1 MAIQCDKCSTQNR
14 DIAKYCKVCG
24 QPILSESTSLLEDMI
39 GLGEVK
45 NEIKSLIN
53 ITKAMQKRQ
62 GGSAFKIN
70 LHSIIIGNAG
80 TGKSALVKILEQ
92 LYFQNGITT
101 KPTAEIVD
109 AVDYPAF
116 SQKLSQNLPSL
127 KGGILFIDNAQKL
140 IPGGFASDINQL
152 DKLFSEMDKFGFD
165 PIVILAG
172 LPKGF
177 EEFLD
182 KNPSVKNRFKY
193 LFRLPDY
200 SSTELN
206 QICLQKLNSYSLKLN
221 DDSEKRLKSLFKQAI
236 KTKNESFGNAHL
248 SINTAENIFK
258 AYLARIGRGDT
269 DDNIILATDIQGDIP
284 VEKSLD
290 DIMKEM
296 DEFIG
301 MDNIKAAV
309 KEIAL
314 QVQMQ
319 QERASRGLADNEKFG
334 IHIVLT
340 GNPGTGKTTIARKLG
355 DIFAAI
361 SYLDSG
367 HVIETDRSQLVGKFQ
382 GETPGIVTDAVNK
395 AMGGIL
401 FVDEA
406 YALAPQSADGS
417 KDKYGTE
424 AIETL
429 MKRMEDDRGKFVM
442 IAAGYQLEMENFL
455 NSNPGMKSRFNKYLH
470 INDYTPDELLL
481 IYKGFIKKKKY
492 SLSDDAEKIALKAI
506 KAIYDMRDKNF
517 GNGRE
522 MRKLFEDTI
531 TKFSDRLGK
540 LDIASIT
547 DDSVYSTIL
556 PEDIPFTEKKTISLD
571 DIMRD
576 LNKLTG
582 MKSIKE
588 EVKNLVDYLN
598 LEKKRAEAGGKETK
612 LNLHFVFTGNPGT
625 GKTTVARL
633 MGKIF
638 SGLNLLPRGHVIEA
652 DRSKLVAGFSG
663 QTAIKTNQLID
674 SAMGGILFIDEAYT
688 LSSGDSSFGKEAID
702 TLLKRME
709 DDRGKFI
716 VVVAGYTKE
725 MNDFLETNPGLKSR
739 FAKYIHFDDYNG
751 KELAQIYE
759 RLVDEKEMLLDG
771 EASANLVEYFED
783 LYDKRDKNFG
793 NAREVRNIFEKSLQ
807 QQSTRLSKLNPSELT
822 DNQLN
827 LIVKEDLGIEIQKR
841 KTISEILSELD
852 EFIGMDN
859 VKAAV
864 REIAQQIQVQ
874 QERVKR
880 GLGDKES
887 LGIHFILT
895 GNPGTGKTTIS
906 RKLGEI
912 FKAVEFLPKGHV
924 IETDRSSL
932 VGQYIGETPKIVNSQ
947 IDKAVGGILFIDEA
961 YTLASSSSGSTDS
974 YGKEAIETLMKR
986 MEDDRGKYV
995 VIAAGYQ
1002 QEMDRFL
1009 NTNPGMKSRFNKYL
1023 HIEDYKPTELALI
1036 YKQFLKKRKFILHP
1050 DAEEVLLKAIKTIYE
1065 SRDKNFGN
1073 AREMRKL
1080 FEDTINRFSDRIGK
1094 IKPEDITDN
1103 SIYVTILGED
1113 IPFEMKKE
1121 ISIDEVIFELDQLT
1135 GMKNIK
1141 DEVRSLVDYLNVEK
1155 LRSES
1160 GGKETQLNLHF
1171 IFTGNPGTGKTT
1183 VARLM
1188 GKIFKGLNLL
1198 PRGHVVEADRSK
1210 LVGQYIGQ
1218 TSIKTNDLIDQAM
1231 GGILFIDEAYTL
1243 SSGGQNDFG
1252 KEAIDTLLKRLEDD
1266 RGKFVCV
1273 IAGYTEQ
1280 MQDFI
1285 ETNPGL
1291 TSRFTKKIHFN
1302 DYVGDEMTEIFVKMM
1317 RGKSMNA
1324 SPETEEW
1331 IKGYFNQL
1339 YVGRDKNFGN
1349 ARTVRNIFESA
1360 LQKQSSRVTVLVKSG
1375 ITDSAIINTLIKE
1388 DIES

>member
-1 MAIQCDKCSTQNR
+1 MPIQCDKCSTQNR
-14 DIAKYCKVCG
+14 DIAKYCKICG

-101 KPTAEIVD
+101 KPTAEIID
-109 AVDYPAF
+109 AVDYPAY
-116 SQKLSQNLPSL
+116 SQKLSQNLPNL

-177 EEFLD
+177 EEFLE

-193 LFRLPDY
+193 LFKLPDY
-200 SSTELN
+200 SSNELY
-206 QICLQKLNSYSLKLN
+206 QISVNKLKSYSLTLN
-221 DDSEKRLKSLFKQAI
+221 DDSEKRLKSLFKQAV

-248 SINTAENIFK
+248 ASNTAENIFK
-258 AYLARIGRGDT
+258 SYLARIGKGAN
-269 DDNIILATDIQGDIP
+269 DDNIVSVDDIHGDIP
-284 VEKSLD
+284 VERSLD
-290 DIMKEM
+290 QIMTEL

-301 MDNIKAAV
+301 MDNVKTAV
-309 KEIAL
+309 KEIAK

-319 QERASRGLADNEKFG
+319 QERALRGLSDDEKFG

-361 SYLDSG
+361 AYLDSG
-367 HVIETDRSQLVGKFQ
+367 HVIETDRSQLVGQYQ
-382 GETPGIVTDAVNK
+382 GETPKIVTEAINK

-406 YALAPQSADGS
+406 YALAPQSGDGS

-470 INDYTPDELLL
+470 INDYNPDELLK

-492 SLSDDAEKIALKAI
+492 VLSPEAEEIAKKAI
-506 KAIYDMRDKNF
+506 KAIHDSRDKYF

-522 MRKLFEDTI
+522 MRKLFEDTV

-540 LDIASIT
+540 LGPSSIT
-547 DDSVYSTIL
+547 DDSVYTTVQ
-556 PEDIPFTEKKTISLD
+556 PEDIPFTAKKELSVEEV
-571 DIMRD
+571 MVD

-582 MKSIKE
+582 MKTIKD

-598 LEKKRAEAGGKETK
+598 FEKKRAEAGGKETQ
-612 LNLHFVFTGNPGT
+612 LSLHFVFTGDPGT

-638 SGLNLLPRGHVIEA
+638 SSLGLLPRGHLIEA
-652 DRSKLVAGFSG
+652 DRSKLVAGYSG

-674 SAMGGILFIDEAYT
+674 SAMGGLLFIDEAYT

-709 DDRGKFI
+709 DDRGKF
-716 VVVAGYTKE
+716 VVIVAGYTQQMK
-725 MNDFLETNPGLKSR
+725 DFLETNPGLLSR
-739 FAKYIHFDDYNG
+739 FTKTIHFDDYNG
-751 KELAQIYE
+751 KEMAQIYE
-759 RLVDEKEMLLDG
+759 KLVTEKDMLLEG
-771 EASANLVEYFED
+771 EAASNLVEYFEE

-793 NAREVRNIFEKSLQ
+793 NAREVRNIFESSLQ
-807 QQSTRLSKLNPSELT
+807 KQSARLSKLNVDELN
-822 DNQLN
+822 DKDLN
-827 LIVKEDLGIEIQKR
+827 TITKDDLGINIKKK
-841 KTISEILSELD
+841 KTIPEILTELD

-874 QERVKR
+874 QERFKR

-912 FKAVEFLPKGHV
+912 FKAVDFLSKGHV

-932 VGQYIGETPKIVNSQ
+932 VGQYIGQTPKLVNEQ
-947 IDKAVGGILFIDEA
+947 IEKAMGGILFIDEA
-961 YTLASSSSGSTDS
+961 YTLAASSSGSTDAF
-974 YGKEAIETLMKR
+974 GKEAIETLMKR

-1023 HIEDYKPTELALI
+1023 HIEDYKPAELVRI
-1036 YKQFLKKRKFILHP
+1036 YKQFLSKRKFILHP
-1050 DAEEVLLKAIKTIYE
+1050 DTDDILAKAIKAIYDG
-1065 SRDKNFGN
+1065 RDKNFAN

-1094 IKPEDITDN
+1094 LKPEEITDN
-1103 SIYVTILGED
+1103 NVFVTILPQD
-1113 IPFEMKKE
+1113 IPFDKKKE
-1121 ISIDEVIFELDQLT
+1121 INIDDVISELNQLT

-1141 DEVRSLVDYLNVEK
+1141 EEVRSLVDFLNVEK
-1155 LRSES
+1155 IRSES

-1188 GKIFKGLNLL
+1188 GKIFKGLDLL

-1210 LVGQYIGQ
+1210 LVAQYIGQ

-1243 SSGGQNDFG
+1243 SVGGQGDFG

-1273 IAGYTEQ
+1273 IAGYTDQ
-1280 MQDFI
+1280 MHDFI
-1285 ETNPGL
+1285 QTNPGL
-1291 TSRFTKKIHFN
+1291 TSRFTKKIHFV
-1302 DYVGDEMTEIFVKMM
+1302 DYNGEEMTEIFVKMINN
-1317 RGKSMNA
+1317 KSMKIN
-1324 SPETEEW
+1324 PETEEW
-1331 IKGYFNQL
+1331 IRNYFDQL
-1339 YVGRDKNFGN
+1339 YENRDKNFGN

-1375 ITDSAIINTLIKE
+1375 ITDPAIINTLIKE

>member
-1 MAIQCDKCSTQNR
+1 MPIQCDKCSTQNR
-14 DIAKYCKVCG
+14 DIAKYCKICG

-101 KPTAEIVD
+101 KPTAEVID
-109 AVDYPAF
+109 AVDYPAY
-116 SQKLSQNLPSL
+116 SQKLSQNLPNL

-177 EEFLD
+177 EEFLE

-193 LFRLPDY
+193 LFKLPDY
-200 SSTELN
+200 SSNELY
-206 QICLQKLNSYSLKLN
+206 QISVNKLKPYSLTLN

-248 SINTAENIFK
+248 ATNTAENIFK
-258 AYLARIGRGDT
+258 SYLARIGKGANDDSIVLVDDIHGDV
-269 DDNIILATDIQGDIP
+269 P
-284 VEKSLD
+284 VERTLDEIMTELD
-290 DIMKEM
+290 D
-296 DEFIG
+296 FIG
-301 MDNIKAAV
+301 MDNVKAAV
-309 KEIAL
+309 KEIAK

-319 QERASRGLADNEKFG
+319 QERTLRGLADDEKFG

-361 SYLDSG
+361 GYLDSG
-367 HVIETDRSQLVGKFQ
+367 HVLETDRSQLVGQYQ
-382 GETPGIVTDAVNK
+382 GETPKIVTEAINK

-406 YALAPQSADGS
+406 YALAPQSGDGS

-470 INDYTPDELLL
+470 INDYNPDELLL

-492 SLSDDAEKIALKAI
+492 VLSPEAEEIAKKAI
-506 KAIYDMRDKNF
+506 KAIHDSRDKNF

-522 MRKLFEDTI
+522 MRKLFEDTV

-540 LDIASIT
+540 LDPASIT
-547 DDSVYSTIL
+547 DDSVYTTVQ
-556 PEDIPFTEKKTISLD
+556 PEDIPYTVKKDLSVD
-571 DIMRD
+571 EVMVD

-582 MKSIKE
+582 MKTIKD

-598 LEKKRAEAGGKETK
+598 FEKKRAEAGGKETQ
-612 LNLHFVFTGNPGT
+612 LSLHFVFTGNPGT

-638 SGLNLLPRGHVIEA
+638 SSLGLLPRGHLIEA

-674 SAMGGILFIDEAYT
+674 SAMGGLLFIDEAYT

-709 DDRGKFI
+709 DDRGKF
-716 VVVAGYTKE
+716 VVIVAGYTQQMK
-725 MNDFLETNPGLKSR
+725 DFLETNPGLQSR
-739 FAKYIHFDDYNG
+739 FTKTIHFDDYNG
-751 KELAQIYE
+751 KEMAQIYE
-759 RLVDEKEMLLDG
+759 KLVTEKDMLLEG
-771 EASANLVEYFED
+771 EASSNLVEYFEE

-793 NAREVRNIFEKSLQ
+793 NAREVRNIFESSLQ
-807 QQSTRLSKLNPSELT
+807 KQSARLSKLNVDELN
-822 DNQLN
+822 DKDLN
-827 LIVKEDLGIEIQKR
+827 TITKDDLGINIK
-841 KTISEILSELD
+841 KKKSISEILAELD

-874 QERVKR
+874 QERFKR

-912 FKAVEFLPKGHV
+912 FKAVDFLPKGHV

-932 VGQYIGETPKIVNSQ
+932 VGQYIGQTPKLVNEQ
-947 IDKAVGGILFIDEA
+947 IEKAMGGILFIDEA
-961 YTLASSSSGSTDS
+961 YTLAASSSGSTDAF
-974 YGKEAIETLMKR
+974 GKEAIETLMKR

-1023 HIEDYKPTELALI
+1023 HIEDYKPAELVRI
-1036 YKQFLKKRKFILHP
+1036 YKQFLSKRKFILHP
-1050 DAEEVLLKAIKTIYE
+1050 DTDDILAKAIKAIYDG
-1065 SRDKNFGN
+1065 RDKNFAN

-1094 IKPEDITDN
+1094 LKPEEITDN
-1103 SIYVTILGED
+1103 NVFVTILPQD
-1113 IPFEMKKE
+1113 IPFDKKKE
-1121 ISIDEVIFELDQLT
+1121 INIDDVISELNQLT

-1141 DEVRSLVDYLNVEK
+1141 EEVRSLVDFLNVEK
-1155 LRSES
+1155 IRSES

-1188 GKIFKGLNLL
+1188 GKIFKGLDLL

-1210 LVGQYIGQ
+1210 LVAQYIGQ

-1243 SSGGQNDFG
+1243 SSGGASDFG

-1273 IAGYTEQ
+1273 IAGYTDQ

-1291 TSRFTKKIHFN
+1291 TSRFTKKIHFI
-1302 DYVGDEMTEIFVKMM
+1302 DYNGEEMTEIFVKMINN
-1317 RGKSMNA
+1317 KSMETN
-1324 SPETEEW
+1324 PETEEW
-1331 IKGYFNQL
+1331 IRNYFDQL
-1339 YVGRDKNFGN
+1339 YQNRDKNFGN
-1349 ARTVRNIFESA
+1349 ARTVRNIFEAA

-1375 ITDSAIINTLIKE
+1375 ISDPAIINTLIKE

>member
-1 MAIQCDKCSTQNR
+1 MPIQCDKCSTQNR
-14 DIAKYCKVCG
+14 DIAKYCKICG

-80 TGKSALVKILEQ
+80 TGKSALVKILVQ

-101 KPTAEIVD
+101 KPTAEVID
-109 AVDYPAF
+109 AVDYPAY
-116 SQKLSQNLPSL
+116 SQKLSQNLPNL

-140 IPGGFASDINQL
+140 ISGGFASDINQL

-177 EEFLD
+177 EEFLE

-193 LFRLPDY
+193 LFKLPDY
-200 SSTELN
+200 SSNELF
-206 QICLQKLNSYSLKLN
+206 QISVNKLKPYSLTLN

-248 SINTAENIFK
+248 ATNTAENIFK
-258 AYLARIGRGDT
+258 SYLARIGKGANDDSIVLVDDIHGDV
-269 DDNIILATDIQGDIP
+269 P
-284 VEKSLD
+284 VERSLD
-290 DIMKEM
+290 EIMTEL
-296 DEFIG
+296 DDFIG
-301 MDNIKAAV
+301 MDNVKAAV
-309 KEIAL
+309 KEIAK

-319 QERASRGLADNEKFG
+319 QERTLRGLADDEKFG

-361 SYLDSG
+361 GYLDSG
-367 HVIETDRSQLVGKFQ
+367 HVLETDRSQLVGQYQ
-382 GETPGIVTDAVNK
+382 GETPKIVTEAINK

-406 YALAPQSADGS
+406 YALAPQSGDGS

-470 INDYTPDELLL
+470 INDYNPDELLL

-492 SLSDDAEKIALKAI
+492 ILSPEAEEIAKKAI
-506 KAIYDMRDKNF
+506 KAIHDSRDKNF

-522 MRKLFEDTI
+522 MRKLFEDTV
-531 TKFSDRLGK
+531 TKFSERLGK
-540 LDIASIT
+540 LDPASIT
-547 DDSVYSTIL
+547 DDSVYTTVQ
-556 PEDIPFTEKKTISLD
+556 PEDIPFTVKKELSVD
-571 DIMRD
+571 EVMVD

-582 MKSIKE
+582 MKTIKD

-598 LEKKRAEAGGKETK
+598 FEKKRAEAGGKETQ
-612 LNLHFVFTGNPGT
+612 LSLHFVFTGNPGT

-638 SGLNLLPRGHVIEA
+638 SSLGLLPRGHLIEA
-652 DRSKLVAGFSG
+652 DRSKLVAGYSG

-674 SAMGGILFIDEAYT
+674 SAMGGLLFIDEAYT

-709 DDRGKFI
+709 DDRGKF
-716 VVVAGYTKE
+716 VVIVAGYTQQMK
-725 MNDFLETNPGLKSR
+725 DFLETNPGLQSR
-739 FAKYIHFDDYNG
+739 FTKTIHFDDYNG
-751 KELAQIYE
+751 KEMAQIYE
-759 RLVDEKEMLLDG
+759 KLVTEKDMLLEG
-771 EASANLVEYFED
+771 EAASNLVEYFEE
-783 LYDKRDKNFG
+783 LYDKRDKSFG
-793 NAREVRNIFEKSLQ
+793 NAREVRNIFESSLQ
-807 QQSTRLSKLNPSELT
+807 KQSARLSKLNVDELN
-822 DNQLN
+822 DKDLN
-827 LIVKEDLGIEIQKR
+827 TITKDDLGINIK
-841 KTISEILSELD
+841 KKKSIPEILSELD

-874 QERVKR
+874 QERFKR

-912 FKAVEFLPKGHV
+912 FKAVDFLPKGHV

-932 VGQYIGETPKIVNSQ
+932 VGQYIGQTPKLVNEQ
-947 IDKAVGGILFIDEA
+947 IEKAMGGILFIDEA
-961 YTLASSSSGSTDS
+961 YTLAASSSGSTDAF
-974 YGKEAIETLMKR
+974 GKEAIETLMKR

-1023 HIEDYKPTELALI
+1023 HIEDYKPDELVRI
-1036 YKQFLKKRKFILHP
+1036 YKQFLSKRKFILHP
-1050 DAEEVLLKAIKTIYE
+1050 DSDDILAKAIKAIYDG
-1065 SRDKNFGN
+1065 RDKNFAN

-1094 IKPEDITDN
+1094 LKPEEITDN
-1103 SIYVTILGED
+1103 DVLVTILPQD
-1113 IPFEMKKE
+1113 IPFDKKKE
-1121 ISIDEVIFELDQLT
+1121 INIDDVISELDKLT

-1141 DEVRSLVDYLNVEK
+1141 EEVRSLVDYLNVEK

-1160 GGKETQLNLHF
+1160 GGGETQLSLHF

-1188 GKIFKGLNLL
+1188 GKIFKGLDLL

-1243 SSGGQNDFG
+1243 SSGGASDFG

-1273 IAGYTEQ
+1273 IAGYTDQ
-1280 MQDFI
+1280 MHDFI
-1285 ETNPGL
+1285 QTNPGL
-1291 TSRFTKKIHFN
+1291 TSRFAKKIHFV
-1302 DYVGDEMTEIFVKMM
+1302 DYNGEEMTEIFVKMINN
-1317 RGKSMNA
+1317 KSMKIN
-1324 SPETEEW
+1324 PETEEW
-1331 IKGYFNQL
+1331 IRNYFDQL
-1339 YVGRDKNFGN
+1339 YENRDKNFGN
-1349 ARTVRNIFESA
+1349 ARTVRNIFEAA

-1375 ITDSAIINTLIKE
+1375 ITDPAIINTLIKE